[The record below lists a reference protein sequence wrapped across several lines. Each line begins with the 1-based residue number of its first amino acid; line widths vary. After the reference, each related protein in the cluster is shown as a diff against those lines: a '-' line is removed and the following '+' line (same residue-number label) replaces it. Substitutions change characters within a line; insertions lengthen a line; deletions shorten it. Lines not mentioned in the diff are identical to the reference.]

1 VRDASAD
8 RIRDFPNKLA
18 SQFLEKSG
26 ESDDLQSQG
35 RRNDPPLP
43 PQLARTIGI
52 ARLHDKPGLNW
63 RTETLA
69 HEFPFS

>member
-1 VRDASAD
+1 MASDA
-8 RIRDFPNKLA
+8 
-18 SQFLEKSG
+18 
-26 ESDDLQSQG
+26 LQSQG